1 MDSTPM
7 KRYPGRVAD
16 VGGVP
21 VLRAL
26 PNRERRMV
34 GAWCFLDHAG
44 PSHFDHGPGMQ
55 VGPHPHTCLQTFT
68 WMIEGEVLHRDS
80 LGSEQPIRPGQ
91 VNLMTAGKGI
101 AHSEESLGKPDF
113 HAVQLWIALP
123 KEQRLMPPRFQ
134 HYPVLPKRV
143 DQGLKITVLAGDWM
157 DQHAPT
163 EVHSPLVGVDMENEA
178 PTSATLGLRP
188 DFEYGVLSLYGD
200 LQVNGESVQANELI
214 YLPASG
220 TQLHVQCGANTRF
233 VLLGGEP
240 YEGGVII
247 WWNFVGHSQEEIEGF
262 LADWKRGE
270 GFGAP
275 VASKLPPLEA
285 PSLEGVKL
293 RTPQG

>member
-1 MDSTPM
+1 MDSTPLN
-7 KRYPGRVAD
+7 RYPGRLAD

-26 PNRERRMV
+26 PNRARRMV

-123 KEQRLMPPRFQ
+123 KDQRLMPPRFQ
-134 HYPVLPKRV
+134 HYPVLPQFSR
-143 DQGLKITVLAGDWM
+143 QGLQMTVLAGEWEG
-157 DQHAPT
+157 QRAPT
-163 EVHSPLVGVDMENEA
+163 EVHSPLVAADMEA
-178 PTSATLGLRP
+178 SQPTSATLALRP
-188 DFEYGVLSLYGD
+188 EFEYGVLCLYGD
-200 LQVNGESVQANELI
+200 LQVNGQTAAANELI
-214 YLPASG
+214 YLPEGGSAVD
-220 TQLHVQCGANTRF
+220 VQCGANSRF
-233 VLLGGEP
+233 ILLGGEP
-240 YEGGVII
+240 YEGGVLI
-247 WWNFVGHSQEEIEGF
+247 WWNFVGQNQEEIEGF
-262 LADWKRGE
+262 LANWNQGI
-270 GFGAP
+270 GFGEP
-275 VASKLPPLEA
+275 VASPLPPLTA
-285 PSLEGVKL
+285 PTLDGVQL
-293 RTPQG
+293 RQR

>member
-1 MDSTPM
+1 MDSTSL

-26 PNRERRMV
+26 PNKERRMI

-44 PSHFDHGPGMQ
+44 PSHFDDGPGMQ

-123 KEQRLMPPRFQ
+123 KDQRFMPPRFQ
-134 HYPVLPKRV
+134 HYPVLPKV
-143 DQGLKITVLAGDWM
+143 SVQGLQMTVLTGAWM
-157 DQHAPT
+157 GEQAPT
-163 EVHSPLVGVDMENEA
+163 EVHSPLVGVDMENA
-178 PTSATLGLRP
+178 QPTNATLALRP
-188 DFEYGVLSLYGD
+188 DFEYGVLCLYGD
-200 LQVNGESVQANELI
+200 LQVNGQPALANELI
-214 YLPASG
+214 YLPNGG
-220 TQLHVQCGANTRF
+220 TELQVECGPNTRF

-240 YEGGVII
+240 YEGGIII
-247 WWNFVGHSQEEIEGF
+247 WWNFVGHNQEEIAEF
-262 LADWKRGE
+262 LANWKRGE
-270 GFGAP
+270 GFGEP

-285 PSLEGVKL
+285 PSLDGVRL
-293 RTPQG
+293 RTPQA

>member
-1 MDSTPM
+1 MDSTPLN
-7 KRYPGRVAD
+7 RYPGRLAD

-26 PNRERRMV
+26 PNRARRMV

-123 KEQRLMPPRFQ
+123 KDQRFMPPRFQ
-134 HYPVLPKRV
+134 HYPVLPKFV
-143 DQGLKITVLAGDWM
+143 DQGLQMTVLAGDWQ
-157 DQHAPT
+157 DRRAPT
-163 EVHSPLVGVDMENEA
+163 EVHSPLVAVDMENDTS
-178 PTSATLGLRP
+178 TSATLRLRP
-188 DFEYGVLSLYGD
+188 DFEYGVLCLYGD
-200 LQVNGESVQANELI
+200 LQVNGQAAQANELI
-214 YLPASG
+214 YLPVGGASVD
-220 TQLHVQCGANTRF
+220 VQCGANTRF
-233 VLLGGEP
+233 ILLGGEP
-240 YEGGVII
+240 YEGGIVI
-247 WWNFVGHSQEEIEGF
+247 WWNFVGQNQEEIAQF
-262 LADWKRGE
+262 RDNWNRGE
-270 GFGAP
+270 GFGEP
-275 VASKLPPLEA
+275 VQSPLARLDA
-285 PSLEGVKL
+285 PSMEGVVL
-293 RTPQG
+293 RKPS

>member
-1 MDSTPM
+1 MDSQELQ
-7 KRYPGRVAD
+7 RFSARVTD

-26 PNRERRMV
+26 PNRGKRMV

-44 PSHFDHGPGMQ
+44 PSHFDEGPGMQ

-91 VNLMTAGKGI
+91 VNLMTAGRGI

-123 KEQRLMPPRFQ
+123 KDQRMMPPRFQ
-134 HYPVLPKRV
+134 HYPVLPKFV
-143 DQGLKITVLAGDWM
+143 DQGLQVTVLAGEW
-157 DQHAPT
+157 QGRKAPT

-178 PTSATLGLRP
+178 PTRASLALRP
-188 DFEYGVLSLYGD
+188 DFEYGVLCLYGD
-200 LQVNGESVQANELI
+200 LLVNGEPAPANDLI
-214 YLPASG
+214 YLPDGGSAVD
-220 TQLHVQCGANTRF
+220 VQCGPNTRF

-240 YEGGVII
+240 YEDGVLI
-247 WWNFVGHSQEEIEGF
+247 WWNFVGQSQEEIAGF
-262 LADWKRGE
+262 LDNWNRGE

-275 VASKLPPLEA
+275 VASPLKPLVAPAMEGKL
-285 PSLEGVKL
+285 VRKI
-293 RTPQG
+293 

>member
-1 MDSTPM
+1 MDSTPLN
-7 KRYPGRVAD
+7 RYPGRVAD

-26 PNRERRMV
+26 PNRARRMV

-44 PSHFDHGPGMQ
+44 PSHFDEGPGMQ

-123 KEQRLMPPRFQ
+123 KDQRFMPPRFQ
-134 HYPVLPKRV
+134 HYPVLPQFSR
-143 DQGLKITVLAGDWM
+143 QGLQMTVLAGEWEG
-157 DQHAPT
+157 QRAPT
-163 EVHSPLVGVDMENEA
+163 EVHSPLVAVDMEA
-178 PTSATLGLRP
+178 SQPTSATLALRP
-188 DFEYGVLSLYGD
+188 EFEYGVLCLYGD
-200 LQVNGESVQANELI
+200 LQVNGQTAAANELI
-214 YLPASG
+214 YLPEGGSAVD
-220 TQLHVQCGANTRF
+220 VQCGANSRF
-233 VLLGGEP
+233 ILLGGEP
-240 YEGGVII
+240 YEGGVVM
-247 WWNFVGHSQEEIEGF
+247 WWNFIGQSQQEIEQF
-262 LADWKRGE
+262 LTDWNRGV

-275 VASKLPPLEA
+275 VASPLPHLVA
-285 PSLEGVKL
+285 PTLQGMQL
-293 RTPQG
+293 RAPG